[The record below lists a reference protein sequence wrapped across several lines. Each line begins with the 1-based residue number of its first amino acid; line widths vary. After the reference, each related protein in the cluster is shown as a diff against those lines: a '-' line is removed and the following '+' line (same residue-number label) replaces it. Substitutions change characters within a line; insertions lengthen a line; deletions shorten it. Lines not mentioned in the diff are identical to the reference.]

1 MSSKNIRVANVYVHD
16 KFAATF
22 TQEDNHYTLK
32 YDPDYVG
39 PPISLTLPVTNVS
52 YTFDTFPAFFDGV
65 LPEGPQLEALLKL
78 AKLDRHDYF
87 GQLLTVGRD
96 LVGAVTVLEG
106 STHE

>member
-1 MSSKNIRVANVYVHD
+1 MSNKNIRIANVYVHD

-22 TQEDNHYTLK
+22 IQEDNHYILK
-32 YDPDYVG
+32 YDPDYAG
-39 PPISLTLPVTNVS
+39 PPISLTLPVTAMP
-52 YTFDTFPAFFDGV
+52 YTFETFPAFFDGV

-87 GQLLTVGRD
+87 GQLITVGKN

-106 STHE
+106 RIHE